1 MKSEIFFNILKG
13 FDFGHLNNPE
23 FQEDSV
29 REELVV
35 PIIKGLGY
43 SADKPNQIIRSRK
56 LLHPYVSIGS
66 KRKNIY
72 IIPDYL
78 LEVDGKPAW
87 ILDAKAPTE
96 DITKS
101 EHVEQAYSYAI
112 HSEVRVNFFALCNGR
127 EFVLYNIQKI
137 KPVLHFPL
145 EAIPLHWEVLKKY
158 LAPDKVFSD
167 RHFKLAKDLGLHLK
181 RLGFDEY
188 ESLIFPDV
196 PITEIGQLDPN
207 MFTLGGGIKD
217 DGVSYVVS
225 FDFADNLLQQLKGKI
240 PDKAIEKLQVRNPGG
255 FRQVVRFGDR
265 AYLASIDCKVGEA
278 LQENED
284 EIFLSLIVNKFMTT
298 IIT

>member
-1 MKSEIFFNILKG
+1 MKTKIFFNIIDG
-13 FDFGHLNNPE
+13 FDFEHLKNPE
-23 FQEDSV
+23 FQEGSV

-56 LLHPYVSIGS
+56 LLHPFVSIGS

-78 LEVDGKPAW
+78 LEVEGKPAW

-112 HSEVRVNFFALCNGR
+112 HSEVRVNFFALCNGK
-127 EFVLYNIQKI
+127 EFVLYNVQKI
-137 KPVLHFPL
+137 EPVLHFPL
-145 EAIPLHWEVLKKY
+145 KTIPLHWEVLKKY
-158 LAPDKVFSD
+158 LAPNKVFSED
-167 RHFKLAKDLGLHLK
+167 HFKLAKDFGLHLK

-188 ESLIFPDV
+188 ESLIFPNV
-196 PITEIGQLDPN
+196 PITEIGQLEPN

-217 DGVSYVVS
+217 DGISYAVS
-225 FDFADNLLQQLKGKI
+225 FDFSDNLLQQLKGKI

-255 FRQVVRFGDR
+255 SRQVVRFGDR

-284 EIFLSLIVNKFMTT
+284 EIFLPLIVNKF
-298 IIT
+298 IDKY